1 MNEYIDENFDTP
13 YEVKIFNVDID
24 GDKCL
29 SSISENTIQFVEQK
43 IKYYKDKIDSEN
55 ILRAYAKKEHQTNQ
69 EKAKGYAIAA
79 IIIII
84 IANVIFWEANL
95 GDYLSIYSFSIS
107 NLSSVSALLIYPL
120 FIVLLIG
127 TVICMVKAVKLQ
139 KNANIILD
147 SYSMKNKDWNLVI
160 AESRERDRIY
170 KEEIERLEKL
180 CQEMKDE
187 REQMKEN
194 LRRIEAERNQ

>member
-24 GDKCL
+24 RDKCL

-95 GDYLSIYSFSIS
+95 GAYLSIYSFSIS

>member
-1 MNEYIDENFDTP
+1 MSDYLEEDFNTP

-24 GDKCL
+24 RDKCL

-43 IKYYKDKIDSEN
+43 IKYYKDKMDSEN

-69 EKAKGYAIAA
+69 EKAKGYAITA
-79 IIIII
+79 IIIILV
-84 IANVIFWEANL
+84 ANIIFWGANL

-120 FIVLLIG
+120 FIVLLIV
-127 TVICMVKAVKLQ
+127 TIVCMVKAVKLQ

-180 CQEMKDE
+180 CQEMKNE

>member
-24 GDKCL
+24 RDKCL

-69 EKAKGYAIAA
+69 EKAKGYAIVA

-84 IANVIFWEANL
+84 IVNLIFWGANL

-120 FIVLLIG
+120 FIVLLIV
-127 TVICMVKAVKLQ
+127 TVVCMVKAVKLQ

-194 LRRIEAERNQ
+194 LRRIEAEKNQ

>member
-24 GDKCL
+24 RDKCL

-69 EKAKGYAIAA
+69 EKAKGYAIVA

-84 IANVIFWEANL
+84 IVNLIFWGANL

-194 LRRIEAERNQ
+194 LRRIEAEKNQ

>member
-24 GDKCL
+24 RDKCL

-69 EKAKGYAIAA
+69 EKAKGYAIVA

-84 IANVIFWEANL
+84 IVNLIFWGANL

-120 FIVLLIG
+120 FIVLLIV
-127 TVICMVKAVKLQ
+127 TVVCMVKAVKLQ

>member
-24 GDKCL
+24 RDKCL

-139 KNANIILD
+139 KNANIILG

>member
-24 GDKCL
+24 RDKCL

-147 SYSMKNKDWNLVI
+147 SYGMKNKDWNLVI

-194 LRRIEAERNQ
+194 LRRIEAEKNQ

>member
-1 MNEYIDENFDTP
+1 
-13 YEVKIFNVDID
+13 
-24 GDKCL
+24 
-29 SSISENTIQFVEQK
+29 
-43 IKYYKDKIDSEN
+43 
-55 ILRAYAKKEHQTNQ
+55 
-69 EKAKGYAIAA
+69 
-79 IIIII
+79 
-84 IANVIFWEANL
+84 
-95 GDYLSIYSFSIS
+95 
-107 NLSSVSALLIYPL
+107 
-120 FIVLLIG
+120 
-127 TVICMVKAVKLQ
+127 MVKAVKLQ